1 LQATLAALHSNPLLH
16 TVPQLP
22 SPSWNINAPEL
33 GVVPLSSRKPPMAVK
48 IIMHNHSY
56 KSMVMHTS
64 LKNTGLQ
71 LSVHYEKG
79 METMGGDLNLSMATF
94 FLTSF

>member
-1 LQATLAALHSNPLLH
+1 
-16 TVPQLP
+16 
-22 SPSWNINAPEL
+22 
-33 GVVPLSSRKPPMAVK
+33 
-48 IIMHNHSY
+48 
-56 KSMVMHTS
+56 MHTS